1 MTRQSYKAIAL
12 ALTAALAAGA
22 LAGAAAAETNLTGHW
37 GRYPGRGV
45 TADPKLVAPRAG
57 EPDLK
62 APYAAQYKALRERQR
77 EFDAKGE
84 PLANSGTEC
93 LPSGMPGMMGAIYP
107 LEILQTPDQVT
118 IIAEA
123 NSEVRRIYLN
133 DKLPAVD
140 EVPPGYF
147 GYSVGKWEG
156 DTLAVQTVGVKDTVR
171 YRDIAHSD
179 KMRVTENLRLVAP
192 DVLHDVVTIEDPDV
206 LAKPYTVTFAY
217 GRLKDYKMLEY
228 VCENN
233 RTYIDDKGVAR
244 MRLDPESKK

>member
-1 MTRQSYKAIAL
+1 VINRQSTTKAL
-12 ALTAALAAGA
+12 AIGVALLAAA
-22 LAGAAAAETNLTGHW
+22 FAGAALAETNLTGHW

-45 TADPKLVAPRAG
+45 TADPKLVPPRAG

-62 APYAAQYKALRERQR
+62 EPYASQYKALRAKQR

-84 PLANSGTEC
+84 PLANPGTEC
-93 LPSGMPGMMGAIYP
+93 LPSGVPGMMGAIYP
-107 LEILQTPDQVT
+107 LEILQTPGQVT

-123 NSEVRRIYLN
+123 GSEVRRIYIGE
-133 DKLPAVD
+133 KLPAAD

-156 DTLAVQTVGVKDTVR
+156 DTLVIQTVGVKDTVR

-179 KMRVTENLRLVAP
+179 KMRVTERLRLVAP
-192 DVLHDVVTIEDPDV
+192 DVLHDAVTIEDPDV
-206 LAKPYTVTFAY
+206 LAKPYSFTFAY

-233 RTYIDDKGVAR
+233 RTYVDENGVAR

>member
-1 MTRQSYKAIAL
+1 MTRHSSSKAKAIAL
-12 ALTAALAAGA
+12 GALLLAA
-22 LAGAAAAETNLTGHW
+22 LAGAASAETNIGGHW

-45 TADPKLVAPRAG
+45 TADPKLVPPRAG

-62 APYAAQYKALRERQR
+62 EPYASQYKALRERQR
-77 EFDAKGE
+77 ESDAKGE

-93 LPSGMPGMMGAIYP
+93 LPSGTPGLMGAIYP
-107 LEILQTPDQVT
+107 LEILQTQGQVT

-133 DKLPAVD
+133 EKLPAAD
-140 EVPPGYF
+140 EIPPGYF
-147 GYSVGKWEG
+147 GYSTGKWEG
-156 DTLAVQTVGVKDTVR
+156 DTLVVQTIGIKDTVR

-179 KMRVTENLRLVAP
+179 KMRITEKLRLVAP
-192 DVLHDVVTIEDPDV
+192 DVLHDVVTIDDPEV
-206 LAKPYTVTFAY
+206 LAKPYTFTFAY

-233 RTYIDDKGVAR
+233 REYVDDKGVAR